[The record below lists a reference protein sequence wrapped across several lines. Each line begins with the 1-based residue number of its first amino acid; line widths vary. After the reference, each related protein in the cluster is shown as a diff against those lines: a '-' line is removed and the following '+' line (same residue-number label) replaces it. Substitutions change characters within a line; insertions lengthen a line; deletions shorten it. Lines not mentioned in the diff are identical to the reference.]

1 MSNMSV
7 ADVLRIYGKWVGGKT
22 FTGLVAEKL
31 NKSERTAYRL
41 IAKATSRKEIM
52 RITLPNR
59 AVIYGLDEFG
69 PPSREIQGE
78 KDLVRSE
85 FYSKLIQEFWR
96 ERAEALEMRK
106 EGVVL
111 GSTVVFDAWDK
122 TERFAELL
130 PDSKKKVQLMERIKK
145 IHNDVYEH
153 GRIFYPR
160 AFAFSNEERVQLLY
174 PKGRMLQDVIPEIWE
189 MIASIIQE
197 L

>member
-7 ADVLRIYGKWVGGKT
+7 ADILRIYGKWVGGKT
-22 FTGLVAEKL
+22 FTGFVSEKL
-31 NKSERTAYRL
+31 HKSERTAYRL
-41 IAKATSRKEIM
+41 ITEAASSKEIM
-52 RITLPNR
+52 RVILPNR
-59 AVIYGLDEFG
+59 AVIYGLAEFG
-69 PPSREIQGE
+69 PPSREILGE